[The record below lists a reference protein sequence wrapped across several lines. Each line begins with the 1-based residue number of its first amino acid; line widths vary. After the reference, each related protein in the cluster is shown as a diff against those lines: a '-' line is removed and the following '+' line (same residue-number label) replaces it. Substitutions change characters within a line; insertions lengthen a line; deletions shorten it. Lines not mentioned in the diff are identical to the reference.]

1 MWLRADTAAGAALP
15 KIRPWSK
22 AAAQRAGLRLRLR
35 HPLESIA
42 PAPAALPAL
51 EGITPGPIPT
61 AEQLG
66 LAADPCPQRQRGGR
80 REGVALL
87 ESFLGERGSRYH
99 RELSSPLT
107 AFDSCSRLSPHPARR
122 FVDYEPGIHWCQVQM
137 QSGTTG
143 INTIRAAAD
152 KATNATPQ
160 GGQTRDLSNG
170 CRVFVTLC
178 NGNG

>member
-1 MWLRADTAAGAALP
+1 MVQGSRSTRGAAASP
-15 KIRPWSK
+15 APSP
-22 AAAQRAGLRLRLR
+22 A
-35 HPLESIA
+35 A
-42 PAPAALPAL
+42 PAGVHRASPGCPASAGGHP
-51 EGITPGPIPT
+51 PGPIPT

-80 REGVALL
+80 REGLALL

-143 INTIRAAAD
+143 INAIRAAAH
-152 KATNATPQ
+152 KATSASPQ
-160 GGQTRDLSNG
+160 SGRPRDLSNG
-170 CRVFVTLC
+170 CRVFVTFC